1 MSEAAIDVHYQ
12 VEGPATAP
20 VVLVSHALG
29 AALAMWEP
37 QMPALSEK
45 FRVVRYDQRG
55 HGRSPVPSGP
65 YSIAELAGD
74 LLRLLDRLDLDRIH
88 FCGLSLG
95 GMVGMWLASHAPDR
109 IDRLVLCCTAARM
122 MRPPDYAQRAELVRR
137 EGMAAVADAVI
148 GRWFTPDFAASQPKV
163 VSSIRSMLLST
174 PAEGYAGGCEALSTM
189 DLRPDLA
196 RITAPTLVIAGSE
209 DQSTPV
215 AQSKEIAATIPGARL
230 DVVSDAS
237 HLANLARP
245 EEVTDLI
252 LNFISGH

>member
-1 MSEAAIDVHYQ
+1 
-12 VEGPATAP
+12 
-20 VVLVSHALG
+20 
-29 AALAMWEP
+29 
-37 QMPALSEK
+37 
-45 FRVVRYDQRG
+45 VVRYDQRG

-230 DVVSDAS
+230 EVVSDAS

>member
-1 MSEAAIDVHYQ
+1 
-12 VEGPATAP
+12 
-20 VVLVSHALG
+20 
-29 AALAMWEP
+29 
-37 QMPALSEK
+37 
-45 FRVVRYDQRG
+45 
-55 HGRSPVPSGP
+55 
-65 YSIAELAGD
+65 
-74 LLRLLDRLDLDRIH
+74 
-88 FCGLSLG
+88 
-95 GMVGMWLASHAPDR
+95 
-109 IDRLVLCCTAARM
+109 
-122 MRPPDYAQRAELVRR
+122 
-137 EGMAAVADAVI
+137 
-148 GRWFTPDFAASQPKV
+148 
-163 VSSIRSMLLST
+163 MLLST